1 MCQTLQSLHALQTL
15 QTLQIVK
22 MKPFFLFNRVA
33 LSKNKTLIL
42 AEFVLEEGYVK
53 PVKLSKPF
61 KLSKL
66 AKLLTLL
73 HLFQV
78 GSGEAL

>member
-1 MCQTLQSLHALQTL
+1 MCVKVFQTRKTIETINSTPLIQHAEVRGGGVCQTLQSLHALQTL

-42 AEFVLEEGYVK
+42 AEFVLEEG
-53 PVKLSKPF
+53 
-61 KLSKL
+61 
-66 AKLLTLL
+66 
-73 HLFQV
+73 
-78 GSGEAL
+78 

>member
-15 QTLQIVK
+15 QTVK
-22 MKPFFLFNRVA
+22 MKHFFLFNRVA

-53 PVKLSKPF
+53 PVKLSEPF

-66 AKLLTLL
+66 SKLLTLL